1 MLLNKLIYVNNRF
14 GKGGRGLTKKV
25 VLGIVLTAILC
36 TLLITYKH
44 LQQPTEQ
51 EVLNMTKSR
60 SEAAKEVYLI
70 REIDEQWLTIYRNSQ
85 SITIA
90 ELKQNWLGTWK
101 LSEEGALSSTYYPP
115 LEDDQITWS
124 ASGKSENES
133 YYFGI
138 VIDPEI
144 VKITVETQKGIFEN
158 AKMLKSDGQRFF
170 LQKAQGP
177 IYLPV
182 NISCYSKSEEL
193 IYSSKFPVHKK
204 VIVQ

>member
-1 MLLNKLIYVNNRF
+1 M
-14 GKGGRGLTKKV
+14 TKKV
-25 VLGIVLTAILC
+25 VLGIVLTAMLC

-44 LQQPTEQ
+44 LQQPTEKD
-51 EVLNMTKSR
+51 VMNITKNWSD
-60 SEAAKEVYLI
+60 SAKEVYLI
-70 REIDEQWLTIYRNSQ
+70 RETDEQWQTIFRNSQ
-85 SITIA
+85 SVIIA
-90 ELKQNWLGTWK
+90 KLKQNWLGTWK
-101 LSEEGALSSTYYPP
+101 LSEKGTLSSTYYPP

-124 ASGKSENES
+124 ASGKSKENVS
-133 YYFGI
+133 YYFGVI
-138 VIDPEI
+138 IDPEI

-158 AKMLKSDGQRFF
+158 AQIIKSDGLRFF
-170 LQKAQGP
+170 LKKAHGP